1 MNLFESETSLNIL
14 PKDGEVFYIE
24 NALTYNDAAKLFDTL
39 LHQIQWKYDE
49 VVLFG
54 KHIITKRK
62 TSWYGDKEYIYK
74 YSGITRKANIW
85 TKELLDLK
93 NILEQITGDTYN
105 SCLLNLYHDGG
116 EGMSWHADNEDT
128 LVPLSSIASLSLG
141 ATRKFGF
148 KHIHTKETIYIP
160 IEPGSILNM
169 KGQTQNYWLHC
180 LPKSTKV
187 NKPRINLTFRKM
199 ID

>member
-49 VVLFG
+49 VVLFV

-62 TSWYGDKEYIYK
+62 TSWYGDKEYIYT

-93 NILEQITGDTYN
+93 NILEQIF
-105 SCLLNLYHDGG
+105 
-116 EGMSWHADNEDT
+116 
-128 LVPLSSIASLSLG
+128 LVFL
-141 ATRKFGF
+141 
-148 KHIHTKETIYIP
+148 
-160 IEPGSILNM
+160 IL
-169 KGQTQNYWLHC
+169 
-180 LPKSTKV
+180 
-187 NKPRINLTFRKM
+187 
-199 ID
+199 